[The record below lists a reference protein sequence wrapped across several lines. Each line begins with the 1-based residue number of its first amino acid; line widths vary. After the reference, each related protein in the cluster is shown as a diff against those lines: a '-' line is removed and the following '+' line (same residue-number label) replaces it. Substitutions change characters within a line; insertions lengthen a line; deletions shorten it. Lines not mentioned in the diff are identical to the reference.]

1 MATRTDRVEADFV
14 VVGAGSAGCAVA
26 ARLSE
31 DTATR
36 VVLLEAGGEDK
47 NRWIHIPLGFGKT
60 FADPSVN
67 WCYQTEPDPGAAD
80 RRVFWPRG
88 KVLGGSSSINGMV
101 YIRGQAEDFDHWR
114 QLGNTGWSFEDV
126 LPYFRR
132 SEHQVRGADAFHG
145 MGGPLCVSDVEP
157 HPICEAFIAV
167 TTQLGFVRNDD
178 FNGASQD
185 GVGYHQ
191 TTTRN
196 GRRCSTAV
204 GYLRPAM
211 QRPNLRV
218 ITEALTEKILFEG
231 CRATGVT
238 FHREGRICTATAAR
252 EVILCGGAVNSPQ
265 LLMLS
270 GIGPQEHLA
279 GFGLSVVHHLPGVG
293 QSLQDHYSAPIK
305 LKCALPVTVNDVM
318 LSNARKLKAGLQYYM
333 FHRGPLSMI
342 SSPAALFARTRPEL
356 ASPDI
361 KCSLSPFSA
370 ERPQDGLH
378 PWSGFTMI
386 AYQLRP
392 ESCGEIKLRSPDP
405 ADAPAVHPNY
415 LASET
420 DQRTIVA
427 GLKLCR
433 QILENPHLKPFIAS
447 EFQPGPA
454 VESDEQLLD
463 YARRRGGTVYHP
475 TSTCKMGG
483 DPLAVV
489 DAELRVHGIG
499 GLRVADASI
508 MPTVVSG
515 NTNAAT
521 IMIGEKAADMAR
533 QPMRLAAQGL
543 RASEHIPG
551 CLIEKDPPLLFAWRG
566 RATQLF
572 AQIHPSLH
580 RRALL
585 DRVAPA
591 GDVGELVERLAERF
605 GDQHPWPARHI
616 GYRVVVEGEVAVSE
630 AAFEHTETAVVL
642 VGIALAGIR
651 MLTLSV
657 IDEVAELPGH
667 RTEIA
672 DLPEQP
678 LQALFAGAPA
688 LRHEPPGPLGEMDQD
703 RARLEHRQRPV
714 AKLLWGVVVDNRR
727 HAVIRADRQEFGLE
741 LVAATDIYRDHAEVE
756 AALLEHDRDLPAVRG
771 RPIVKVDH
779 VLPPELNSAISAVE

>member
-1 MATRTDRVEADFV
+1 MATQQDVAERIEADFV

-31 DTATR
+31 DPATR

-47 NRWIHIPLGFGKT
+47 NRWIRIPLGFGKT

-67 WCYQTEPDPGAAD
+67 WCYETEPDPGAAD

-114 QLGNTGWSFEDV
+114 QLGNAGWSFEDV
-126 LPYFRR
+126 LPYFKR
-132 SEHQVRGADAFHG
+132 SEHQVRGADGFHG
-145 MGGPLCVSDVEP
+145 TGGPLSVSDVAQ
-157 HPICEAFIAV
+157 HPICEAFIAA
-167 TTQLGFVRNDD
+167 TSELGFARNDD

-185 GVGYHQ
+185 GAGYHQ

-211 QRPNLRV
+211 HRPNLRV
-218 ITEALTEKILFEG
+218 VTGAMMERITFDG
-231 CRATGVT
+231 RRATGVD
-238 FHREGRICTATAAR
+238 FRQDGRFGIALAET

-279 GFGLSVVHHLPGVG
+279 GFGLPVVHHLPGVG
-293 QSLQDHYSAPIK
+293 QSLQDHYSAPVK
-305 LKCALPVTVNDVM
+305 LKSRLPVTVNDVM
-318 LSNARKLKAGLQYYM
+318 LSNARKLKAGLEYYM
-333 FHRGPLSMI
+333 FHRGPLAMI

-361 KCSLSPFSA
+361 KISMSPFSA

-378 PWSGFTMI
+378 RFSGFTSI

-392 ESCGEIKLRSPDP
+392 ESRGEIKLKSPDP
-405 ADAPAVHPNY
+405 FDAPAVHPNY
-415 LASET
+415 LSAET

-427 GLKLCR
+427 GLKLIR
-433 QILENPHLKPFIAS
+433 RILANPHMQHLIDR

-454 VESDEQLLD
+454 VETDEQLLD

-475 TSTCKMGG
+475 TSTCRMGS

-489 DAELRVHGIG
+489 NAELRVRGID

-521 IMIGEKAADMAR
+521 IMIGEKLADMAR
-533 QPMRLAAQGL
+533 QQISLAA
-543 RASEHIPG
+543 
-551 CLIEKDPPLLFAWRG
+551 
-566 RATQLF
+566 
-572 AQIHPSLH
+572 
-580 RRALL
+580 
-585 DRVAPA
+585 
-591 GDVGELVERLAERF
+591 
-605 GDQHPWPARHI
+605 
-616 GYRVVVEGEVAVSE
+616 
-630 AAFEHTETAVVL
+630 
-642 VGIALAGIR
+642 
-651 MLTLSV
+651 
-657 IDEVAELPGH
+657 
-667 RTEIA
+667 
-672 DLPEQP
+672 
-678 LQALFAGAPA
+678 
-688 LRHEPPGPLGEMDQD
+688 
-703 RARLEHRQRPV
+703 
-714 AKLLWGVVVDNRR
+714 
-727 HAVIRADRQEFGLE
+727 
-741 LVAATDIYRDHAEVE
+741 
-756 AALLEHDRDLPAVRG
+756 
-771 RPIVKVDH
+771 
-779 VLPPELNSAISAVE
+779 